1 MDTFLEFLSCLDLI
15 SWIIYIKASVI
26 YKRYLSTLV
35 NPQYERE
42 YSSHVDIVEVL
53 QSKQIF
59 YIQVV

>member
-1 MDTFLEFLSCLDLI
+1 MDTFLEFLSCLDFI
-15 SWIIYIKASVI
+15 SWIIYIKPSII

-42 YSSHVDIVEVL
+42 YRSHVDIVEVL